1 MKKFKN
7 RGTSEGLLYYIFP
20 LNFFSFFDNEVQ
32 T

>member
-1 MKKFKN
+1 MKKIKN
-7 RGTSEGLLYYIFP
+7 RGTSQDLLYYIFP

>member
-7 RGTSEGLLYYIFP
+7 RGISQDLLYYIFP
-20 LNFFSFFDNEVQ
+20 LNSFSFFDNEVQ